1 MLIDIVEHRLS
12 SRKLA
17 WRPEAA
23 ATVVLVAGGYPGKVE
38 NGKQIF
44 GLDEAERIQG
54 VKVYHAGTRLE
65 DGRVLHRRRPHF
77 ERDRARSHAG
87 RGSGAGV
94 LRRADDRIR
103 RKRLPE
109 RYRKERIGKATMNPI
124 VGIIMGSDS
133 DLPVMQEAAK
143 ILKQF
148 EIPYEIGVYSAHR
161 SPHRTAEYVRTA
173 RERGL
178 KVIIAGAGS
187 SAHLAG
193 VTAAETTLPVIGV
206 PIDSSP
212 LSGFDALLSTV
223 QMPPGVPVATM
234 GVGKSGATNAG
245 IFAVQIL
252 ALADEKLAGKLS
264 EYKAQSG
271 KGRCREKQKSTEQAV

>member
-1 MLIDIVEHRLS
+1 M
-12 SRKLA
+12 K
-17 WRPEAA
+17 
-23 ATVVLVAGGYPGKVE
+23 
-38 NGKQIF
+38 
-44 GLDEAERIQG
+44 
-54 VKVYHAGTRLE
+54 
-65 DGRVLHRRRPHF
+65 
-77 ERDRARSHAG
+77 
-87 RGSGAGV
+87 
-94 LRRADDRIR
+94 
-103 RKRLPE
+103 
-109 RYRKERIGKATMNPI
+109 PI

-133 DLPVMQEAAK
+133 DLPIMQEAIK
-143 ILKQF
+143 VLKQF
-148 EIPYEIGVYSAHR
+148 EIPLEIGVYSAHR
-161 SPHRTAEYVRTA
+161 SPRRTGEYVRTA

-178 KVIIAGAGS
+178 KLIIAGAGS

-252 ALADEKLAGKLS
+252 AVADDRLAAKLK
-264 EYKAQSG
+264 EYKAQL
-271 KGRCREKQKSTEQAV
+271 EKSVAEKSRKVEEQNA

>member
-1 MLIDIVEHRLS
+1 MTAL
-12 SRKLA
+12 
-17 WRPEAA
+17 
-23 ATVVLVAGGYPGKVE
+23 
-38 NGKQIF
+38 
-44 GLDEAERIQG
+44 
-54 VKVYHAGTRLE
+54 
-65 DGRVLHRRRPHF
+65 
-77 ERDRARSHAG
+77 
-87 RGSGAGV
+87 
-94 LRRADDRIR
+94 
-103 RKRLPE
+103 
-109 RYRKERIGKATMNPI
+109 

-133 DLPVMQEAAK
+133 DLPIMQEAAK
-143 ILKQF
+143 VLKQF

-173 RERGL
+173 RDRGL
-178 KVIIAGAGS
+178 KLIIAGAGA

-245 IFAVQIL
+245 IFAVEIL
-252 ALADEKLAGKLS
+252 ALSDERLTAKLA
-264 EYKAQSG
+264 EYKAQL
-271 KGRCREKQKSTEQAV
+271 EKAVADKSRKVAEQGE

>member
-1 MLIDIVEHRLS
+1 M
-12 SRKLA
+12 K
-17 WRPEAA
+17 
-23 ATVVLVAGGYPGKVE
+23 
-38 NGKQIF
+38 
-44 GLDEAERIQG
+44 
-54 VKVYHAGTRLE
+54 
-65 DGRVLHRRRPHF
+65 
-77 ERDRARSHAG
+77 
-87 RGSGAGV
+87 
-94 LRRADDRIR
+94 
-103 RKRLPE
+103 
-109 RYRKERIGKATMNPI
+109 PI

-133 DLPVMQEAAK
+133 DLPTMQEAAK
-143 ILKQF
+143 VLQQF

-173 RERGL
+173 RDRGL
-178 KVIIAGAGS
+178 KLIIAGAGS

-245 IFAVQIL
+245 IFAVLVL
-252 ALADEKLAGKLS
+252 ALGDEQLTRKLS
-264 EYKAQSG
+264 EYKEQL
-271 KGRCREKQKSTEQAV
+271 EKTVAEKSRKIQETL

>member
-1 MLIDIVEHRLS
+1 MTAV
-12 SRKLA
+12 
-17 WRPEAA
+17 
-23 ATVVLVAGGYPGKVE
+23 
-38 NGKQIF
+38 
-44 GLDEAERIQG
+44 
-54 VKVYHAGTRLE
+54 
-65 DGRVLHRRRPHF
+65 
-77 ERDRARSHAG
+77 
-87 RGSGAGV
+87 
-94 LRRADDRIR
+94 
-103 RKRLPE
+103 
-109 RYRKERIGKATMNPI
+109 

-133 DLPVMQEAAK
+133 DLPTMQEATK
-143 ILKQF
+143 VLKQF

-173 RERGL
+173 RDRGL
-178 KVIIAGAGS
+178 KLIIAGAGA

-245 IFAVQIL
+245 VFAVEIL
-252 ALADEKLAGKLS
+252 ALTDERLSKKLL
-264 EYKAQSG
+264 EYKAQL
-271 KGRCREKQKSTEQAV
+271 EKAVADKSKKVEEQEGS